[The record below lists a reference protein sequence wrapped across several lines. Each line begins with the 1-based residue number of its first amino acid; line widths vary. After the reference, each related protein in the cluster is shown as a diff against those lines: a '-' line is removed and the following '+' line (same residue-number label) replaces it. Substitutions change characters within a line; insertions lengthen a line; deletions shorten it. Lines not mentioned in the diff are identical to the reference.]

1 MQQVI
6 TKEQLW
12 ERLNQLDTFQQQ
24 AVAALIDSLLN
35 LKTPV
40 SKRDKSRLLA
50 LSVWT
55 DEDIAQIQGAQNGIN
70 A

>member
-40 SKRDKSRLLA
+40 SKRDKSRLLS